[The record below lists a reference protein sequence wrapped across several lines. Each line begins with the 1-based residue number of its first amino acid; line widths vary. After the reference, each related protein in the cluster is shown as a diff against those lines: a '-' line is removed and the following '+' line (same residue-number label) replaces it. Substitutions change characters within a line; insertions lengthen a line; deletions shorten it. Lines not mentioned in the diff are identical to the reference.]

1 VFVVLQFSE
10 YFIIN
15 TLKEV
20 IPLAKVINLELSV
33 NPSNPVQEAV
43 EVVLLLINSHPG
55 RQHELLQQIDIQIGE
70 ALAALDEAHKKAAAS
85 KVAAD
90 LESPVE

>member
-1 VFVVLQFSE
+1 
-10 YFIIN
+10 
-15 TLKEV
+15 
-20 IPLAKVINLELSV
+20 V

>member
-1 VFVVLQFSE
+1 M
-10 YFIIN
+10 
-15 TLKEV
+15 
-20 IPLAKVINLELSV
+20 IPLAKVTKLDVSIDLTQ
-33 NPSNPVQEAV
+33 PVQEAV

-55 RQHELLQQIDIQIGE
+55 RQHELLQQIDMQIGE
-70 ALAALDEAHKKAAAS
+70 ALAALDEARKKAADS